1 MSIISSSLISDNL
14 NFAVANMKTTLT
26 AVTPTN
32 SETYVANKQDMEV
45 AFDIFE
51 DGREVTIDTRF
62 YLNKT
67 SYTDLPTKGMIL
79 TDGTTQ
85 LQSRCLLTMTQPT
98 SHSESIAPHQY
109 QRG

>member
-14 NFAVANMKTTLT
+14 NFAVANMTTTLT

-32 SETYVANKQDMEV
+32 SEIYVANKQDVEV
-45 AFDIFE
+45 AFEIFE

-67 SYTDLPTKGMIL
+67 SHTDLPTKGMVL
-79 TDGTTQ
+79 TDGSSNFKVMSTHNDSANITLRIDCSAQ
-85 LQSRCLLTMTQPT
+85 
-98 SHSESIAPHQY
+98 HQ
-109 QRG
+109 R

>member
-14 NFAVANMKTTLT
+14 NFAVANMTTTLT

-32 SETYVANKQDMEV
+32 SEVYVANKQDVEV
-45 AFDIFE
+45 AFEIFE

-62 YLNKT
+62 YLNKS

-79 TDGTTQ
+79 TDG
-85 LQSRCLLTMTQPT
+85 SRNYKVMNTHNDSPNITLRIDC
-98 SHSESIAPHQY
+98 SGEY

>member
-1 MSIISSSLISDNL
+1 MSIISSNLIGDNL
-14 NFAVANMKTTLT
+14 NFAIANITTTLT

-32 SETYVANKQDMEV
+32 SETYVANKQDTEV
-45 AFDIFE
+45 AFEIFE

-79 TDGTTQ
+79 TDG
-85 LQSRCLLTMTQPT
+85 SRNYKVMNTHNDSANITLRIDC
-98 SHSESIAPHQY
+98 SGQY

>member
-14 NFAVANMKTTLT
+14 NFAVANMQTTLT

-32 SETYVANKQDMEV
+32 SETYIANKQDIEV
-45 AFDIFE
+45 AFEIFE

-67 SYTDLPTKGMIL
+67 SYTDLPAKGMIL
-79 TDGTTQ
+79 TDGTRNYKVMSTHNDSANVT
-85 LQSRCLLTMTQPT
+85 LRIDCS
-98 SHSESIAPHQY
+98 AQY